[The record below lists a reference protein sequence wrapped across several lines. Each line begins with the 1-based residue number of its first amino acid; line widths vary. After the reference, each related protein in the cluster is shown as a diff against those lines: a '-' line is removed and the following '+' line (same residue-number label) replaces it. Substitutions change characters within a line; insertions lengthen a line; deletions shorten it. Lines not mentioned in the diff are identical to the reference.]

1 MVEMWSNFQSIRF
14 LNEHVRILGKTGKLR
29 TRMCAGGSELCT
41 AAYSFHG
48 LKGGTR
54 EGRFFVANDTYAEGS
69 SFGAASWTL
78 AMHTGEKTFWR
89 ATVEV
94 WTLMILGHFPV
105 SPDQQ
110 CVVHALTRVMSS
122 PEMPDWAGLRLLGWR

>member
-48 LKGGTR
+48 LKGVTR

-69 SFGAASWTL
+69 SFGAASWML
-78 AMHTGEKTFWR
+78 AMHTGENHSEV
-89 ATVEV
+89 VESAGDASAADNGNKAAV
-94 WTLMILGHFPV
+94 PV
-105 SPDQQ
+105 GGSGNS
-110 CVVHALTRVMSS
+110 M
-122 PEMPDWAGLRLLGWR
+122 

>member
-1 MVEMWSNFQSIRF
+1 M
-14 LNEHVRILGKTGKLR
+14 
-29 TRMCAGGSELCT
+29 

-48 LKGGTR
+48 LKGVTR

-110 CVVHALTRVMSS
+110 VWARSYAPCGGVTQVVDYNVAF
-122 PEMPDWAGLRLLGWR
+122 DG

>member
-1 MVEMWSNFQSIRF
+1 M
-14 LNEHVRILGKTGKLR
+14 RILGKTGKLR

-48 LKGGTR
+48 LKGVTR

-78 AMHTGEKTFWR
+78 AMHTGEKNIFGEPRSKCGRRDARDVKFRSADVVEAGSRRSADIVVAGSWWTWR
-89 ATVEV
+89 GSA
-94 WTLMILGHFPV
+94 
-105 SPDQQ
+105 
-110 CVVHALTRVMSS
+110 
-122 PEMPDWAGLRLLGWR
+122 